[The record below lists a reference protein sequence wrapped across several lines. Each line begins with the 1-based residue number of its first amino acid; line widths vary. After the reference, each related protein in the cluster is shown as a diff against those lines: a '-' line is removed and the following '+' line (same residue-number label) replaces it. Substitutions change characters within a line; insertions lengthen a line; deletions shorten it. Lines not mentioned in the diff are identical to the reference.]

1 MIPYTP
7 PKVPDSIPLI
17 DLAPSFAGGTAGEA
31 AVAYEIHKAARE
43 TGFFYVRN
51 HGIAPAIVDGAF
63 AAMRQFFELPQ
74 ETKLAVS
81 RDKWPVPRGYE
92 PLYYQQLDEGTPRDI
107 KESFY
112 VARELPATHPDVIAR
127 LPNHG
132 ANQWP
137 PNLPGFKERVEAYY
151 HPMLDLGR
159 HLMRMLALSMSL
171 ERGYFDEAFREPSA
185 TLRLLRY
192 PPHPGDAPPN
202 QLGSG
207 AHTDFGAITLLAQD
221 DCGGLEVEN
230 AAGEWLRADPI
241 PNTFVVNLGDMVKRW
256 TNDLY
261 HSNMHRV
268 MNNVSKDRDRY
279 SMALFFNPR
288 YRQKIVTVPTCLG
301 PGEQPKY
308 PVCTAGEHVAE
319 RSRKSYAGVA

>member
-1 MIPYTP
+1 MIPYVP

-17 DLAPSFAGGTAGEA
+17 DLAPSLSGDPTGEA
-31 AVAYEIHKAARE
+31 AVAQEIHKAARE

-51 HGIAPAIVDGAF
+51 HGIEQAAVDGAF
-63 AAMRQFFELPQ
+63 AAIKEFFELPLNA
-74 ETKLAVS
+74 KMAVS
-81 RDKWPVPRGYE
+81 RDNWPVPRGYE
-92 PLYYQQLDEGTPRDI
+92 PLYHQQLDEGTPRDL

-112 VARELPATHPDVIAR
+112 VARELPPEHPDVIAK

-132 ANQWP
+132 SNQWP
-137 PNLPGFKERVEAYY
+137 QTILGFRERVEAYY

-159 HLMRMLALSMSL
+159 HLMRMLALSL
-171 ERGYFDEAFREPSA
+171 TLQRDYFDAAFKEPSA
-185 TLRLLRY
+185 TLRLLSY
-192 PPHPGDAPPN
+192 PPQPSDAPEN

-230 AAGEWLRADPI
+230 AAGEWLKADPI
-241 PNTFVVNLGDMVKRW
+241 PGAFVVNLGDMVKRW

-268 MNNVSKDRDRY
+268 LNSSSQRRHRY
-279 SMALFFNPR
+279 SMALFFNPQ
-288 YRQKIVTVPTCLG
+288 YRTQITTVPTCLAE
-301 PGEQPKY
+301 GEVPKY
-308 PVCTAGEHVAE
+308 AVCTAGEHVAE
-319 RSRKSYAGVA
+319 RSRRSYARVA